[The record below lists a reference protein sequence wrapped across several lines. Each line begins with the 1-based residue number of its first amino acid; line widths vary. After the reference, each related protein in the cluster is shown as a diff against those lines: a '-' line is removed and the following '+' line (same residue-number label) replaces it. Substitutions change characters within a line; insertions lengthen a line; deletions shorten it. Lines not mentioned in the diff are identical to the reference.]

1 MTLKIRKTLLGLM
14 ELNSIIIIFMSI
26 VQLGAFDIKGKM
38 ALALWCGVSSL
49 LGNCFA
55 EEDKNPCVFPAVMG
69 LVNVFIL
76 IFAQWGLDGGAVAF
90 AVGVLCACMAVKI
103 RKASIRNI
111 K

>member
-26 VQLGAFDIKGKM
+26 VQLGAFDIKGKI
-38 ALALWCGVSSL
+38 ALALWCGVSNLLENCLAGKDESPSL
-49 LGNCFA
+49 
-55 EEDKNPCVFPAVMG
+55 FPAIMG
-69 LVNVFIL
+69 IVNVFIL

-90 AVGVLCACMAVKI
+90 AFGVLCACMAVKI

>member
-14 ELNSIIIIFMSI
+14 ELNSIFIIFMSI

-49 LGNCFA
+49 LENCIA
-55 EEDKNPCVFPAVMG
+55 GKDEYPSMFPAIMG

-76 IFAQWGLDGGAVAF
+76 IFAKFQ
-90 AVGVLCACMAVKI
+90 
-103 RKASIRNI
+103 
-111 K
+111 